1 MGLGEI
7 DRRGFFG
14 FAEIVAT
21 FITELAAWLI
31 GMTTGRA
38 RNFQFSPAL
47 LTKFGTFSVI
57 KRKARTGR
65 NPKTG
70 DEIKIPVRHYARF
83 KAGCDLR
90 EAAKA
95 CTVK

>member
-1 MGLGEI
+1 MTKKEILNLMAATDATLTIKAAANALDAFTESVNKAMARGEKV
-7 DRRGFFG
+7 R
-14 FAEIVAT
+14 
-21 FITELAAWLI
+21 LA
-31 GMTTGRA
+31 G
-38 RNFQFSPAL
+38 
-47 LTKFGTFSVI
+47 FGTFSVI
-57 KRKARTGR
+57 RRKARTGR

-90 EAAKA
+90 EAARA

>member
-1 MGLGEI
+1 MTKKELIYLMTATDATLTIKTAGNALDAFTESINKAMARGEKV
-7 DRRGFFG
+7 RLSG
-14 FAEIVAT
+14 
-21 FITELAAWLI
+21 
-31 GMTTGRA
+31 
-38 RNFQFSPAL
+38 
-47 LTKFGTFSVI
+47 FGTFSVI

-70 DEIKIPVRHYARF
+70 DEIKIPVRHYTRF

>member
-1 MGLGEI
+1 MTKKELIYMMTATDNTLTIKAAGKALDTFTESVSKAMARGEKV
-7 DRRGFFG
+7 RLSG
-14 FAEIVAT
+14 
-21 FITELAAWLI
+21 
-31 GMTTGRA
+31 
-38 RNFQFSPAL
+38 
-47 LTKFGTFSVI
+47 FGTFSVI
-57 KRKARTGR
+57 RRKARTGR

-90 EAAKA
+90 EAARA

>member
-1 MGLGEI
+1 MTKKELLNLMTVTDSTLTLKTAESALNAFTETVNNAMARGEKV
-7 DRRGFFG
+7 RLSG
-14 FAEIVAT
+14 
-21 FITELAAWLI
+21 
-31 GMTTGRA
+31 
-38 RNFQFSPAL
+38 
-47 LTKFGTFSVI
+47 FGTFSVI
-57 KRKARTGR
+57 RRKARTGR

-90 EAAKA
+90 EAART

>member
-1 MGLGEI
+1 MTKKELIHLMVGPDTTITIKEAETALNAFTESVNKAMARGEKVSI
-7 DRRGFFG
+7 SG
-14 FAEIVAT
+14 
-21 FITELAAWLI
+21 
-31 GMTTGRA
+31 
-38 RNFQFSPAL
+38 
-47 LTKFGTFSVI
+47 FGTFSVI

-90 EAAKA
+90 EAAGCA
-95 CTVK
+95 TVK